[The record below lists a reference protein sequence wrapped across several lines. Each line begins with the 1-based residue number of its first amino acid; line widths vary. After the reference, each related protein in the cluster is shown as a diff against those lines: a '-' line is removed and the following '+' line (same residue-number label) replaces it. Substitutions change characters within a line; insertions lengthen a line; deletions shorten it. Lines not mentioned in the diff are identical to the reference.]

1 MKSYMQLCLYSL
13 KKIKN
18 LIILLIVAVR
28 IEIKT
33 ELFNTKQNIF
43 ICIKGK
49 NDLPILQI
57 ERPLKIEEI
66 EKKASE
72 LASFLQVPIKGA

>member
-1 MKSYMQLCLYSL
+1 MA
-13 KKIKN
+13 I
-18 LIILLIVAVR
+18 R

-49 NDLPILQI
+49 NDLPILQMQK
-57 ERPLKIEEI
+57 PLKMDEI

-72 LASFLQVPIKGA
+72 LASFLQVPLKGI

>member
-1 MKSYMQLCLYSL
+1 MAIS
-13 KKIKN
+13 
-18 LIILLIVAVR
+18 

-49 NDLPILQI
+49 NDLPILQMQK
-57 ERPLKIEEI
+57 PLKMDEI

-72 LASFLQVPIKGA
+72 LASFLQVPLKGI